1 MRIYLPSTF
10 TGLAALLDQ
19 GEVGGAPLRAYAVTP
34 HLSGGDRPADDEEL
48 EYEALRG
55 AARASLRL
63 LAADPGAPRRRAV
76 IAAEIPDAAVSADPA
91 PGDPAA
97 VSVAG
102 TVPLKRVAA
111 LHVDA
116 PEAADAVAAAVA
128 DPGAGHDEDE
138 ELLWYATQELPDL
151 LGRR

>member
-10 TGLAALLDQ
+10 TGLAALLDD
-19 GEVGGAPLRAYAVTP
+19 GHIGGAPLRAYAVTP

-55 AARASLRL
+55 AARASVRL
-63 LAADPGAPRRRAV
+63 LAADPAAPRRRAV
-76 IAAEIPDAAVSADPA
+76 VAAEISEAAVAAAPEAD
-91 PGDPAA
+91 DPAA
-97 VSVAG
+97 VTVAG

-116 PEAADAVAAAVA
+116 PEAADAIAAAAA
-128 DPGAGHDEDE
+128 DPAAGHDDDH
-138 ELLWYATQELPDL
+138 ELLWYAVQELPDL